1 MPGWGE
7 DVNIRRYLRTVISFL
22 LSRRAKDFEA
32 LGGGGCSPTARKVES
47 SSSSNLKHSIT
58 ACLYFLPPHRMK
70 PIDVVIMSAVSK
82 LVRARNLYA
91 YDKRDAGG
99 QAGTFGVCLLPAHYY
114 NLCIINTWMR
124 GGSLTEK
131 QAGMADSKLRP
142 QAQVC
147 TRKLTRSLLCPLLF
161 PCCLPACGNNH
172 TGGRHSCDRQV

>member
-47 SSSSNLKHSIT
+47 SSSSQLKHSIT

-82 LVRARNLYA
+82 LVSSLEGTLYQHRGR
-91 YDKRDAGG
+91 K
-99 QAGTFGVCLLPAHYY
+99 AGT
-114 NLCIINTWMR
+114 
-124 GGSLTEK
+124 
-131 QAGMADSKLRP
+131 
-142 QAQVC
+142 
-147 TRKLTRSLLCPLLF
+147 
-161 PCCLPACGNNH
+161 
-172 TGGRHSCDRQV
+172 